1 MVLLMSNDNSN
12 DSLEDRLSSTSTT
25 EIQTTSTSDLS
36 STPSYSHWKDYL
48 VNASATSLF
57 FTPLFG
63 AIEYFSGMESK
74 QILYS
79 RAIATGIHFT
89 IAKPYAAF
97 RQKVASW
104 MGADYSSSQLRK
116 YAVDTAA
123 MIMIS
128 LPTYSAQLYLAGAP
142 LKAMAVALPSALL
155 TWSVIGRPFGRWQ
168 DWWRKQWGVKPTL
181 DK

>member
-1 MVLLMSNDNSN
+1 MPNNNSD
-12 DSLEDRLSSTSTT
+12 DSLEGRLSSDGDGEIKTT
-25 EIQTTSTSDLS
+25 EHHSLPT
-36 STPSYSHWKDYL
+36 YSPLKEYL
-48 VNASATSLF
+48 VNTSATSLF
-57 FTPLFG
+57 FNPLFG
-63 AIEYFSGMESK
+63 VIEYFSGMETK

-79 RAIATGIHFT
+79 RAIARGIHFT
-89 IAKPYAAF
+89 ISKPYAAF

-104 MGADYSSSQLRK
+104 MGADYSSSHFRK
-116 YAVDTAA
+116 YAVDTTA
-123 MIMIS
+123 MIVTS
-128 LPTYSAQLYLAGAP
+128 LPLYSIQLYFAGAP

>member
-1 MVLLMSNDNSN
+1 MSNGKPN
-12 DSLEDRLSSTSTT
+12 DSLEDRLSSTGTE
-25 EIQTTSTSDLS
+25 EIQTTSTTDSS
-36 STPSYSHWKDYL
+36 STLPYRPWREYL

-63 AIEYFSGMESK
+63 VIEYFSGMETK

-123 MIMIS
+123 MIVIS
-128 LPTYSAQLYLAGAP
+128 LPVYSTQLYFAGAP

>member
-1 MVLLMSNDNSN
+1 
-12 DSLEDRLSSTSTT
+12 
-25 EIQTTSTSDLS
+25 
-36 STPSYSHWKDYL
+36 
-48 VNASATSLF
+48 
-57 FTPLFG
+57 
-63 AIEYFSGMESK
+63 METK

-89 IAKPYAAF
+89 IAKPYAMF
-97 RQKVASW
+97 REKVASW
-104 MGADYSSSQLRK
+104 IGADYSSSSLRK

-123 MIMIS
+123 MIVTS
-128 LPTYSAQLYLAGAP
+128 LPTYSIQLYLAGAP

-181 DK
+181 DE